1 MLKPQPWAYT
11 PALEDWVKKL
21 INYKLPEK
29 RQNIIS
35 KWKNTPEY
43 NSRLG
48 IEVAK
53 TFYKFIMPTPLI
65 TIFYGNVK

>member
-21 INYKLPEK
+21 INYKSPEK
-29 RQNIIS
+29 RQNIII

-48 IEVAK
+48 LKVAK
-53 TFYKFIMPTPLI
+53 TFYKIHHANTSYYKFFMEM
-65 TIFYGNVK
+65 